1 MITVRGAVLGVVVAS
16 HAGFALAG
24 DKLPPISKAEREM
37 TEVPNEPS
45 ASAVFLIQR
54 GRIHL
59 RNVRLQDASTT
70 ITVQARVK
78 ILKEEGKSRGEI
90 AIPHTSYVRLSKFEG
105 RTIGPDGRVLKV
117 DSKGKFQR
125 KVSQAT
131 GRSVTSIAFP
141 AVVVG
146 SVLEYEYELNF
157 DRFYYVEP
165 WYFMDE
171 LPVLHSEVIW
181 EVPNELRSRVW
192 TVPTY
197 GVDVIS
203 KQRQGPDYI
212 EATFTAKNLP
222 STPNEIHGPPFR
234 DLAARMMVVP
244 LAYKDEDMNLP
255 LLESWAAV
263 CEGVDEGYARARKQ
277 SAQAAARAVALVA
290 GKTGDDAA
298 VVLHRFVR
306 DEIKPIEDTGP
317 WIDER
322 TTVDKVLAKGEGTP
336 AEKALLLQAML
347 GAVGVES
354 QLLWVADWRRGQIIP
369 DLPNPGA
376 FDRVLVRLRR
386 EPLNGLILD
395 PVDTSLAAGRL
406 SPGYEGSIAVV
417 HDPKTPETIKLP
429 LTSFAVH
436 RRQAS
441 LQLAID
447 ADGRASGKGEMV
459 LHGHHAWKES
469 FPKREAQETRDAWQK
484 WADGALPGFKITGLK
499 VEDQPDSGSLKV
511 EWAMVATEESVLGDE
526 VTLNPAR
533 PIGPVKQPF
542 LVSETLRRS
551 PVIMDHGGIEEV
563 ELKLAWPQGWALA
576 APPQSV
582 FKDAGI
588 AAYRI
593 EAKTDAAANTLTYKR
608 RIEIRK
614 REPADRPEFAA
625 LRNLFTEAEKLDA
638 QTLVLTRR

>member
-1 MITVRGAVLGVVVAS
+1 MIGVRAAVVGLVVAS
-16 HAGFALAG
+16 HAGFALAV
-24 DKLPPISKAEREM
+24 DKLPPISKAEKEM
-37 TEVPNEPS
+37 KEVPNEPS

-59 RNVRLQDASTT
+59 RNYRLQDASTT

-90 AIPHTSYVRLSKFEG
+90 AIPHGSYVRLSKFEG
-105 RTIGPDGRVLKV
+105 RTIAPDGKAIKV

-131 GRSVTSIAFP
+131 RRSVTSIAFP
-141 AVVVG
+141 AVEVG
-146 SVLEYEYELNF
+146 SILEYEYELNF
-157 DRFYYVEP
+157 NNFYYVEP

-171 LPVLHSEVIW
+171 LPVLHSEVVW
-181 EVPNELRSRVW
+181 EVPNELHSRVW
-192 TVPTY
+192 TVPTF
-197 GVDVIS
+197 GVQVTTE
-203 KQRQGPDYI
+203 QNRRTGYI
-212 EATFTAKNLP
+212 EAKFTAKNLP
-222 STPNEIHGPPFR
+222 STPNEIHGFPFR
-234 DLAARMMVVP
+234 DQAARMMVVP
-244 LAYKDEDMNLP
+244 MAYKDQDMNLP

-263 CEGVDEGYARARKQ
+263 CGGVDESYVKARRQ
-277 SAQAAARAVALVA
+277 SAQVGAKAVALVA

-306 DEIKPIEDTGP
+306 DEIKTIEDTGP
-317 WIDER
+317 WIDEQ
-322 TTVDKVLAKGEGTP
+322 TTVDKILTKGEGTP
-336 AEKALLLQAML
+336 ADKALLLQAML
-347 GAVGVES
+347 SAVGVES
-354 QLLWVADWRRGQIIP
+354 QLLWAADWRRGQILAE
-369 DLPNPGA
+369 LPNPGA

-386 EPLNGLILD
+386 ERLNGLILD
-395 PVDTSLAAGRL
+395 PVDASLAAGRL
-406 SPGYEGSIAVV
+406 SPGYEGSVAVV
-417 HDPKTPETIKLP
+417 HDPKSPETITLP
-429 LTSFAVH
+429 VTSFAAH

-447 ADGRASGKGEMV
+447 AEGRTSGKGEMV

-469 FPKREAQETRDAWQK
+469 FPKRDAKETQEEWQK
-484 WADGALPGFKITGLK
+484 WADAVLPGFKITGLK
-499 VEDQPDSGSLKV
+499 VEDHPDAGSLKI
-511 EWAMVATEESVLGDE
+511 EWAMTATEESVLGDE

-542 LVSETLRRS
+542 LVNETQRRS

-563 ELKLAWPQGWALA
+563 ELKLTWPQGWALA
-576 APPQSV
+576 APPQPV

-593 EAKTDAAANTLTYKR
+593 EAKTDAAANSLTYKR
-608 RIEIRK
+608 RMEIRK

-638 QTLVLTRR
+638 QTLVLARR